1 MFFFPTVFEAQGA
14 LYTYI
19 MSQFVLVPFQ
29 GTSWTC
35 NAHVKLSHSM
45 WLVATILDNASQGLR
60 FFQFQY
66 MWEWAREWVFNE
78 AQVKVSLYL
87 VGSKRILWPYW
98 TIQFNQLYAQGKKVI
113 NPMV

>member
-66 MWEWAREWVFNE
+66 M
-78 AQVKVSLYL
+78 
-87 VGSKRILWPYW
+87 
-98 TIQFNQLYAQGKKVI
+98 
-113 NPMV
+113 